1 MAVHLFLR
9 GSLGADAESALIKS
23 ILERHGHSYV
33 VHDVVNH
40 PSSAE
45 FMKRRCGTGVLSLPL
60 LLVGKRTV
68 WTASDMPP
76 LEATGELQRMLAAAK
91 TAHRAR
97 DEYKMGLS
105 YLSGTGV
112 RKDPFAA
119 IDWLRR
125 AANRGDAKAMAA
137 LGTLLVSGE
146 AGVADEGEAG
156 RWYDAAA
163 RKGNRSALLALGL
176 LRLRQA
182 DHAPEGARNMLD
194 HAARCFQQA
203 GEEGVADAFVWLAH
217 AQEKLARIDRGA
229 KTGGGEGETFMETSA
244 ARQQRRVLYA
254 KAAACGS
261 AHGSFRLA
269 HSLARGRLPPHP
281 HAIMS
286 PEILNGLQAATASG
300 HAAAMFVYGCA
311 LLLGHLEDT
320 PSRLPPPPLEEG
332 LVAPHGRRKAEIK
345 AEIEN
350 GHAGEGEGEGK
361 GDGVDLGAVVR
372 WWVASASAGHV
383 AALSAIGQALL
394 NGLGPIRLGA
404 AATLSSSAGA
414 LAVDRTG
421 EAGAPH
427 GEAEIKADEAGAP
440 HALAAATAPA
450 ARPPPSM
457 PPPLPANTLQLLR
470 SVVQYAEHT
479 PRAASALAGDA
490 LASVAAAPAPT
501 LLGAAPQVMSISSK
515 AGAKGRRAAVGTS
528 VKGRRAT
535 AGTSVKGR
543 SSTAGSGGAHVP
555 TIAQDYAAATA
566 INSAAAAVA
575 SRSSTNAADG
585 VGEVAG
591 GNQYPLA
598 AVTVAGR
605 VAAAA
610 KAAALLD
617 DEARAFHLFEAAA
630 QQGDAAGMAGL
641 AECFLYGRGGV
652 RRNVDVAVAWFAIA
666 AAKKCPRAIVE
677 CEALTMAY
685 GAGTVRRSRPT
696 QRVLLAT
703 MGRGSKLYAIAK
715 RCYEEGRG
723 GEGRDSDGLRLR
735 WAAQI
740 LNWCVR
746 KGEARALVALG
757 KLRLEGAGVTPSTEA
772 AATLFERAAE
782 HQHGPGAL
790 ALARLH
796 WEVRG
801 DVFAAF
807 VWFRIGAALGATAAT
822 APLAQLASTL
832 HPSLAAKAELRAAKW
847 LKLHTGLAEM
857 PPLASKE
864 TPLRYDAGGAPQAAI
879 GAALA
884 IAANA
889 YAAAQAPVP
898 PPVPPPAAPPPPPGV
913 FAAARD
919 LADSVAP
926 SRTVSAM
933 APAAVPS
940 RTASTMEP
948 AAGTPP
954 AHPVTALAP
963 ASKRS
968 EDSGYSYGYEDDEEG
983 AKPVAPKAAAPLP
996 PPRPAARAPQAAA
1009 AAASTAA
1016 STAAAGAAAGAGP
1029 AAWAPPAAKSSDGS
1043 DDDGYYSGSYYSD
1056 EDEDDAPGQ
1065 PGGAPPLSTAGYS
1078 PYGIAPPAKAEARGA
1093 TAKTYSYNSESY
1105 RTGYSAGTDG
1115 PLAGVVDRQSKSAFA
1130 DFTGKQQDDAEAE
1143 DEVAHGKDVVNLA
1156 DIASS
1161 DLYDYYDD

>member
-300 HAAAMFVYGCA
+300 HAAAMF
-311 LLLGHLEDT
+311 
-320 PSRLPPPPLEEG
+320 
-332 LVAPHGRRKAEIK
+332 
-345 AEIEN
+345 
-350 GHAGEGEGEGK
+350 
-361 GDGVDLGAVVR
+361 
-372 WWVASASAGHV
+372 
-383 AALSAIGQALL
+383 
-394 NGLGPIRLGA
+394 
-404 AATLSSSAGA
+404 
-414 LAVDRTG
+414 
-421 EAGAPH
+421 
-427 GEAEIKADEAGAP
+427 
-440 HALAAATAPA
+440 
-450 ARPPPSM
+450 
-457 PPPLPANTLQLLR
+457 
-470 SVVQYAEHT
+470 
-479 PRAASALAGDA
+479 
-490 LASVAAAPAPT
+490 
-501 LLGAAPQVMSISSK
+501 
-515 AGAKGRRAAVGTS
+515 
-528 VKGRRAT
+528 
-535 AGTSVKGR
+535 
-543 SSTAGSGGAHVP
+543 
-555 TIAQDYAAATA
+555 
-566 INSAAAAVA
+566 
-575 SRSSTNAADG
+575 
-585 VGEVAG
+585 
-591 GNQYPLA
+591 
-598 AVTVAGR
+598 
-605 VAAAA
+605 
-610 KAAALLD
+610 
-617 DEARAFHLFEAAA
+617 AAA

-703 MGRGSKLYAIAK
+703 IGRGSKLYTIAK

-864 TPLRYDAGGAPQAAI
+864 TPL
-879 GAALA
+879 
-884 IAANA
+884 
-889 YAAAQAPVP
+889 
-898 PPVPPPAAPPPPPGV
+898 
-913 FAAARD
+913 
-919 LADSVAP
+919 
-926 SRTVSAM
+926 
-933 APAAVPS
+933 
-940 RTASTMEP
+940 
-948 AAGTPP
+948 
-954 AHPVTALAP
+954 
-963 ASKRS
+963 
-968 EDSGYSYGYEDDEEG
+968 
-983 AKPVAPKAAAPLP
+983 
-996 PPRPAARAPQAAA
+996 
-1009 AAASTAA
+1009 
-1016 STAAAGAAAGAGP
+1016 
-1029 AAWAPPAAKSSDGS
+1029 S

>member
-1 MAVHLFLR
+1 MALHLFLR
-9 GSLGADAESALIKS
+9 SSLGADAESALIKS

-33 VHDVVNH
+33 VHDVLNH
-40 PSSAE
+40 PSSVE
-45 FMKRRCGTGVLSLPL
+45 FMMRRCGTGVLSLPL

-91 TAHRAR
+91 MAHRAR

-112 RKDPFAA
+112 RKDPFVA

-163 RKGNRSALLALGL
+163 RKGNRSALLALGM

-182 DHAPEGARNMLD
+182 DHSPEGARNMLD

-203 GEEGVADAFVWLAH
+203 VEKGVADAFVWLAH

-229 KTGGGEGETFMETSA
+229 KTGGEGGGEGETSMETSA

-254 KAAACGS
+254 KAASSGS
-261 AHGSFRLA
+261 AHGSFWLA

-286 PEILNGLQAATASG
+286 PEILNGLQAATAAG

-311 LLLGHLEDT
+311 LLLGHLENA

-332 LVAPHGRRKAEIK
+332 LVGPHGRRKAEIK

-350 GHAGEGEGEGK
+350 RHAGEGEGK
-361 GDGVDLGAVVR
+361 GDGIDLGAVVR
-372 WWVASASAGHV
+372 WWVASACAGHA
-383 AALSAIGQALL
+383 AALSAIGQSLL
-394 NGLGPIRLGA
+394 NGLGSIRLGA

-414 LAVDRTG
+414 LAVDRT
-421 EAGAPH
+421 
-427 GEAEIKADEAGAP
+427 DEAGTP
-440 HALAAATAPA
+440 HALAAASAPA
-450 ARPPPSM
+450 ERPPPSM

-479 PRAASALAGDA
+479 PRAASALAGVA

-501 LLGAAPQVMSISSK
+501 LLGAAPQVAVSVVVSISSK
-515 AGAKGRRAAVGTS
+515 ARAKGKRAAVGTSAKGRRAAGGAHVPTMA
-528 VKGRRAT
+528 R
-535 AGTSVKGR
+535 
-543 SSTAGSGGAHVP
+543 GSGGAHVP
-555 TIAQDYAAATA
+555 TMAQDHAAATV

-585 VGEVAG
+585 FGEVAG

-703 MGRGSKLYAIAK
+703 IGRGSKLYAIAK
-715 RCYEEGRG
+715 RCYEVGRG

-740 LNWCVR
+740 LSWCVR

-772 AATLFERAAE
+772 AASLFERAAE

-807 VWFRIGAALGATAAT
+807 VWFRIGAALGAEAAK
-822 APLAQLASTL
+822 APLTQLASTL

-847 LKLHTGLAEM
+847 LKLHTGMAEM
-857 PPLASKE
+857 PPLASEE
-864 TPLRYDAGGAPQAAI
+864 TPLRYDAAAAPQAAI

-898 PPVPPPAAPPPPPGV
+898 PPPAPPAAPPPPPGV
-913 FAAARD
+913 FGAARV
-919 LADSVAP
+919 ADSVAP

-933 APAAVPS
+933 APTAALPS
-940 RTASTMEP
+940 RTVSMMELGAST
-948 AAGTPP
+948 
-954 AHPVTALAP
+954 LP
-963 ASKRS
+963 ASPVNALVHASRR
-968 EDSGYSYGYEDDEEG
+968 SGYSGHSFGYEDDEEE
-983 AKPVAPKAAAPLP
+983 AKPVAPKA
-996 PPRPAARAPQAAA
+996 RAPQAATVAAAAAA
-1009 AAASTAA
+1009 AAASALTAP
-1016 STAAAGAAAGAGP
+1016 AGAGST
-1029 AAWAPPAAKSSDGS
+1029 AWASPAAKTSDGS
-1043 DDDGYYSGSYYSD
+1043 DEDGYYSGSYYSD
-1056 EDEDDAPGQ
+1056 EDEDDSPGQ
-1065 PGGAPPLSTAGYS
+1065 PGGAPPLPTAGYS
-1078 PYGIAPPAKAEARGA
+1078 LYGLAPPAQAEARAA
-1093 TAKTYSYNSESY
+1093 TANTYSYFSESY
-1105 RTGYSAGTDG
+1105 RTGYSAGTNG
-1115 PLAGVVDRQSKSAFA
+1115 PLAGGVDRQRKSAFA

-1143 DEVAHGKDVVNLA
+1143 VDEVAHGKDVVDLA
-1156 DIASS
+1156 DVASS
-1161 DLYDYYDD
+1161 DLYDYYDDDNEK